1 MPYDVHL
8 KSDFQRADAGVMQRG
23 KRVAQ
28 CAAKSEEKVGGASGE
43 ARVAR
48 KRRGEVLEENG
59 ELGVGSGECNWGEG
73 DGGRLP
79 RRCGCSVVMKTSV
92 SA

>member
-28 CAAKSEEKVGGASGE
+28 CAAKSEEKVGGASCE

-48 KRRGEVLEENG
+48 KRRGEVLEENW
-59 ELGVGSGECNWGEG
+59 ELGIGNWEWGVGNVTGAKAMA
-73 DGGRLP
+73 DGCRDAVDARL
-79 RRCGCSVVMKTSV
+79 
-92 SA
+92 